1 MIEDVGVN
9 EMRRDEVGWN
19 NSQVGLRLEKFWTDN
34 NGEDYPP
41 TKSALTTP
49 LRPVGEADE
58 LAPGG

>member
-1 MIEDVGVN
+1 
-9 EMRRDEVGWN
+9 
-19 NSQVGLRLEKFWTDN
+19 VGLRLETFWTDN